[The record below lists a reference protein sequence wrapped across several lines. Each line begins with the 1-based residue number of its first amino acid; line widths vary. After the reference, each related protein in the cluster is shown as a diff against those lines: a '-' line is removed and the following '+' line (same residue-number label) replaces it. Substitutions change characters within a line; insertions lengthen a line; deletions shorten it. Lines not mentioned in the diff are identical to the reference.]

1 MSDWVKRL
9 CIIIKT
15 RPKTRLNSATEGA
28 LLYPSLLRTQCFT
41 VVLFRKINSPVTCI
55 KSYIDVHVAPSGK
68 KIKWFQLVISVL
80 MTQSG
85 ELMTSCLSEMCQ
97 ITRNKEIS
105 WYLCALWNGYTIYVC
120 MYVCMYVCI
129 YLFMVARMRIV
140 FWTQFSEVKYFPCCL
155 TLTGYLQFVAI
166 Y

>member
-15 RPKTRLNSATEGA
+15 RPKTILNSATEGA

-105 WYLCALWNGYTIYVC
+105 WYLCALWNGYTYLLT
-120 MYVCMYVCI
+120 YLLT
-129 YLFMVARMRIV
+129 YLFKVARMRIV